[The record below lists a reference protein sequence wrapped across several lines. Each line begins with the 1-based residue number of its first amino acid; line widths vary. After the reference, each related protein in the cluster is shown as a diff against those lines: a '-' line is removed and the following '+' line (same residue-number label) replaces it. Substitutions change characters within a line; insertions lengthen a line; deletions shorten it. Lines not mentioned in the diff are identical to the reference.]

1 MEMKYRVLGSTGIQ
15 VSELCLGT
23 MQFQWT
29 TTEANSYRVL
39 DAFTDWG
46 GNFID
51 TADCYS
57 YWAEGCKGGE
67 AETIIGKWMK
77 RKGNRRN
84 IVLAT
89 KTMVR
94 MWPGATGEG
103 LSRAHIVK
111 SVEDSL
117 RRLQTDSVDLLQSHW
132 PDWNTP
138 NEETLR
144 AYDDL
149 MRAGKVHAI
158 GCSNYPASL
167 LAEAMVLAKYK
178 GLPPF
183 ATIQPKYNLIV
194 RNFEKDHVWLCKKYS
209 IGVIPY
215 SPLQGGFLTG
225 KYRRGKPLPKSG
237 RAEGLKSLM
246 TEKNWNILDTLRR
259 LGRRR
264 GKTVLQMALGWQL
277 SHDWMTAPIIGA
289 NTPGQLK
296 ESFGAVGLKLTDA
309 EMAELNKVSGK
320 E

>member
-1 MEMKYRVLGSTGIQ
+1 MDMKYRLLGSSGLQ

-23 MQFQWT
+23 MQFLWT
-29 TTEANSYRVL
+29 TNETNSYRVL
-39 DAFTDWG
+39 DAFYDWG

-57 YWAEGCKGGE
+57 FWGEGLKGGE

-77 RKGNRRN
+77 KRKNRRQ

-132 PDWNTP
+132 PDWDTP

-144 AYDDL
+144 VYDDL
-149 MRAGKVHAI
+149 IRAGKVHSI

-167 LAEAMVLAKYK
+167 LAEAMVLAKY
-178 GLPPF
+178 GGFPQF
-183 ATIQPKYNLIV
+183 VSIQPKYNLV
-194 RNFEKDHVWLCKKYS
+194 ERSFEKDHVWVVKKYNV
-209 IGVIPY
+209 GVIPY

-237 RAEGLKSLM
+237 RAGGLKPLM
-246 TEKNWNILDTLRR
+246 TEKNWKLLDTLRK

-264 GKTVLQMALGWQL
+264 GKTVLQMALGWHL
-277 SHDWMTAPIIGA
+277 SHDWMTAPIVGA
-289 NTPGQLK
+289 NTPAQLK
-296 ESFGAVGLKLTDA
+296 ESFGAVGLRLTGD
-309 EMAELNKVSGK
+309 EMSELDRVSG
-320 E
+320 

>member
-1 MEMKYRVLGSTGIQ
+1 MMKMKYRLLGSSGLQ

-23 MQFQWT
+23 MQFKWT
-29 TTEANSYRVL
+29 TSEENSYRVL
-39 DAFTDWG
+39 DTYYDAG

-57 YWAEGCKGGE
+57 YWAEGLKGGE
-67 AETIIGKWMK
+67 AETIIGHWMK
-77 RKGNRRN
+77 KRKNRRN

-89 KTMVR
+89 KTQVR
-94 MWPGATGEG
+94 MWPGPTGEG
-103 LSRAHIVK
+103 LSRTHIVK

-117 RRLQTDSVDLLQSHW
+117 RRLQVDSVDLLQSHW

-149 MRAGKVHAI
+149 IRAGKTHYV

-167 LAEAMVLAKYK
+167 LAEALVLAKYR
-178 GLPPF
+178 GLPQF
-183 ATIQPKYNLIV
+183 VSIQPKYNLV
-194 RNFEKDHVWLCKKYS
+194 ERSFEKDHVWLVKKYNV
-209 IGVIPY
+209 GVIPY

-237 RAEGLKSLM
+237 RAYGMKPLM
-246 TEKNWNILDTLRR
+246 TEKNWKTIDTLRK

-264 GKTVLQMALGWQL
+264 GKTVLQMALGWHL
-277 SHDWMTAPIIGA
+277 SHDWMTAPIVGA
-289 NTPGQLK
+289 NTPSQLK
-296 ESFGAVGLKLTDA
+296 ESLGAVGLRLTDD
-309 EMAELNKVSGK
+309 EMAELNKVSD
-320 E
+320 